1 MDDDLSD
8 REFER
13 KNGCSRSDIKKLE
26 DNKLQL
32 ANALAFGAFSR
43 GGYIT
48 VEQENAAKFLEKKK
62 VCELSDILINVS
74 FERN

>member
-8 REFER
+8 RDFER
-13 KNGCSRSDIKKLE
+13 KHGCSRSDIKKLKE
-26 DNKLQL
+26 DDLRV

-48 VEQENAAKFLEKKK
+48 IEQENAAKFLEKKK
-62 VCELSDILINVS
+62 VCEVRDTMVKISL
-74 FERN
+74 E

>member
-13 KNGCSRSDIKKLE
+13 RHGCSRSDIKKLKE
-26 DNKLQL
+26 DDLRV

-43 GGYIT
+43 RGYIT

-62 VCELSDILINVS
+62 VCELRDILVQVF

>member
-13 KNGCSRSDIKKLE
+13 RYRCSRSDIKKLE
-26 DNKLQL
+26 DSKLRE

-48 VEQENAAKFLEKKK
+48 VEQENAAKFLEKRK
-62 VCELSDILINVS
+62 VCELREILIKMS